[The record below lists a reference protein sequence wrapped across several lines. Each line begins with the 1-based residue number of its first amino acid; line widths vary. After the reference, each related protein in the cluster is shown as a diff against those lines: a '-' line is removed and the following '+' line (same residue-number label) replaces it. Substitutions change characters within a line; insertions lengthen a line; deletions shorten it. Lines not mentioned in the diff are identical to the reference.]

1 VVTAAPIPAGGA
13 RRERDRRHPF
23 LNYGGHIVVAVISAF
38 VLIVTGV
45 YWNIRTTG
53 DQDLKDNSVDI
64 GSGDNSMVTAR
75 PSTTDVNGNV
85 VPATYE
91 AENFLLVGSD
101 TRSGANNID
110 GSEGDLDGVA
120 NTDSI
125 MLLHI
130 SADRQHIYAVSMP
143 RDMWAPNVECNSYDQ
158 TTNTYGGPAQSN
170 DLEKQHINSFYGVGG
185 PKCLVDA
192 VENLTQ
198 LNISHYIQI
207 DFSGFQAMVDAL
219 GGIIVNVCRPIIDET
234 LGTVIPTAGEQGIGG
249 ATALSLAR
257 ARKVQGDTESD
268 LARIHRQQ
276 VLLSTI
282 LRKVKSAGVLL
293 DPGMLGDFVTAFT
306 QNTTTAGINFN
317 SLMTLAESL
326 GDLDPSKVTFFTLP
340 TVADPEDTSDR
351 GSMFID
357 EDTAAPLLDAIRN
370 DQPLPGADA
379 TTAENTTPPTTGP
392 VVATFSVDPAAVDLR
407 VVNVAGVSG
416 VAGQAATEL
425 NELGFDVSESDL
437 LKSDETE
444 AGITVHYSPGN
455 EAAALTAAAAAPGST
470 LVAEDGL
477 GSAVELHLGE
487 GWESSTFTAVT
498 VGAEIPATLLAQ
510 VPEGSAGQ
518 VASVTGS
525 TDSSGSTTATEI
537 QQVNAGDASCM

>member
-1 VVTAAPIPAGGA
+1 
-13 RRERDRRHPF
+13 
-23 LNYGGHIVVAVISAF
+23 
-38 VLIVTGV
+38 VTGV

-53 DQDLKDNSVDI
+53 DQDLKDNAVDI

-75 PSTTDVNGNV
+75 PSTTDANGNV
-85 VPATYE
+85 VPATYQ

-130 SADRQHIYAVSMP
+130 SADRQHVYAVSLP
-143 RDMWAPNVECNSYDQ
+143 RDMWVPNVECNSYDQ
-158 TTNTYGGPAQSN
+158 TTNTYGGPSEANQY
-170 DLEKQHINSFYGVGG
+170 DKMHINAFYGTGG

-198 LNISHYIQI
+198 LNITNYIQI

-219 GGIIVNVCRPIIDET
+219 GGIVVNVCRPIIDET
-234 LGTVIPTAGEQGIGG
+234 LGTIIPTAGVQGIGG

-276 VLLSTI
+276 LLLSTI

-293 DPGMLGDFVTAFT
+293 DPGTLGDFVTAFT
-306 QNTTTAGINFN
+306 QNTTTAGIDFN
-317 SLMTLAESL
+317 SLMSLAESM
-326 GDLDPSKVTFFTLP
+326 GDLDPSKVTFFTVP
-340 TVADPEDTSDR
+340 TVADPEDASDR
-351 GSMFID
+351 GSMYID
-357 EDTAAPLLDAIRN
+357 KDASAPLLDAIRN
-370 DQPLPGADA
+370 DQPLPGAGSTTTESTAPA
-379 TTAENTTPPTTGP
+379 TTGAA
-392 VVATFSVDPAAVDLR
+392 VVTFTVAPAAVDLR
-407 VVNVAGVSG
+407 VVNVAGQSG
-416 VAGQAATEL
+416 VAGEAATTL
-425 NELGFDVSESDL
+425 NELGFDVQDADL
-437 LKSDETE
+437 LKNDATE
-444 AGITVHYSPGN
+444 PGVTVHYSPGN
-455 EAAALTAAAAAPGST
+455 EAAALTVAAAAPGST

-477 GSAVELHLGE
+477 GGTVELHLGE
-487 GWESSTFTAVT
+487 SWQSTTFTAVT
-498 VGAEIPATLLAQ
+498 VGAEIPADLIAQ
-510 VPEGSAGQ
+510 VPAGSAGQ
-518 VASVTGS
+518 VVTATGS
-525 TDSSGSTTATEI
+525 AEASGSTSTTEI